1 MAVTIQEFL
10 VGLGFKVD
18 QSSFKQFNSGLKK
31 AAVAASAVGAAA
43 TAAAGLV
50 SKFVTNTAQGFN
62 QIQLLSERVNTSAE
76 SITKLGFVAS
86 LTGSSVEAVRGSLD
100 RFNRTAGEAAL
111 GIGRGALA
119 FRELGINARDSKG
132 QLKDTATLMTDV
144 GNKIKGFTS
153 QKQVAVLERLGID
166 PTLVR
171 ALTSDVSGLN
181 DEFKTMFDGVGI
193 NANQAAKNSEAFIDS
208 ITRMKFA
215 FKTLVDAV
223 SLRIMPKI
231 KDGIDSLR
239 RFMVDNGPKIIQ
251 AITPIVEVIL
261 RISSVF
267 VLVVQKVGFLSGI
280 IIKWFNRLNDV
291 THGWASG
298 ILAAAAAWKF
308 LNLKFLASPLG
319 IILSMIAAVGLL
331 IDDFVTFKNG
341 GESLIDWGSRFG
353 SILKA
358 VTVVVGSLSAAILI
372 VKGATAAWAAAQ
384 AVLTTVMNAAKI
396 AMVAFNVV
404 MDANPISLIILAIA
418 GLITAGTELIT
429 HWDTVKAWFVDF
441 FGFMFPKFAALAKI
455 SSKLWGFVKNLFG
468 GGNSPS
474 SSQPPA
480 LAPSPQV
487 VGALQRSNNNSVN
500 QKTNIII
507 QGGPNAQATAKAVA
521 AEQNRVN
528 ADIVRNMSGAVR

>member
-18 QSSFKQFNSGLKK
+18 QSSFKQFNSGVKSASKRIAGLG
-31 AAVAASAVGAAA
+31 ATVTAVK
-43 TAAAGLV
+43 GLV
-50 SKFVTNTAQGFN
+50 SKFIEKTASDFN
-62 QIQLLSERVNTSAE
+62 QIQLLSERVNTTAE
-76 SITKLGFVAS
+76 SISRLGFVAS
-86 LTGSSVEAVRGSLD
+86 VTGSSVEAVRSSLD

-119 FRELGINARDSKG
+119 FREIGISARDSNG
-132 QLKDTATLMTDV
+132 QLKDTSTLMADV
-144 GNKIKGFTS
+144 GKKIKGFTA

-166 PTLVR
+166 PTLVK
-171 ALTSDVSGLN
+171 ALTSDVSDLN
-181 DEFKTMFDGVGI
+181 DEFNKTFSSVGI
-193 NANQAAKNSEAFIDS
+193 DINKAGKQSEAFIDS
-208 ITRMKFA
+208 VTRIKFA
-215 FKTLVDAV
+215 FSTVLGAISLKFMPQVKADIDA
-223 SLRIMPKI
+223 LRK
-231 KDGIDSLR
+231 
-239 RFMVDNGPKIIQ
+239 FMLDNGPKIVN
-251 AITPIVEVIL
+251 AISPIVDQVL

-267 VLVVQKVGFLSGI
+267 VLVVQKIGFLSGI
-280 IIKWFNRLNDV
+280 IIKWFNKLNEV
-291 THGWASG
+291 THGWAGG

-353 SILKA
+353 SIIKA
-358 VTVVVGSLSAAILI
+358 VTVVIGSLSAAILI

-384 AVLTTVMNAAKI
+384 ALLTTVMNAAKV
-396 AMVAFNVV
+396 AMIAFNIV

-418 GLITAGTELIT
+418 GLIAAGTELIT
-429 HWDTVKAWFVDF
+429 HWDTVKEWFVDF

-455 SSKLWGFVKNLFG
+455 SSKLWSFVKNLFG
-468 GGNSPS
+468 GGNAPS
-474 SSQPPA
+474 SAQPPA

-487 VGALQRSNNNSVN
+487 VGALQRSNNNNVN

-507 QGGPNAQATAKAVA
+507 QGGPNAQSTAKAVA